1 MHKESNADAKEETA
15 NDIID
20 ITFLYDISWLSH
32 VSGSLVIRCKIK
44 SANAI

>member
-20 ITFLYDISWLSH
+20 ITFLYRDYLMFPAVWSSDA
-32 VSGSLVIRCKIK
+32 K
-44 SANAI
+44 